1 MANVSINTQCKM
13 HDMHDME
20 KCRITNVTSF
30 STDAT
35 VQISTIYIGT

>member
-20 KCRITNVTSF
+20 KCRITNVTS
-30 STDAT
+30 TDAT